1 MCVVPRLCT
10 CSFPPVHEPKL
21 LCNVLDVHGVYVFR
35 DEPGS
40 GDAGAAQGRRH
51 AVPVGPAEE
60 AASSVFTGTGE
71 RHAHLLES
79 GVDKSPNYFGGTDI
93 ICLSSNT
100 DYIRYLHRYPVHKS

>member
-60 AASSVFTGTGE
+60 AASSFFTGTGE
-71 RHAHLLES
+71 RHAHLWTINRVSIRVPIILEVRIS
-79 GVDKSPNYFGGTDI
+79 S
-93 ICLSSNT
+93 ICLATN
-100 DYIRYLHRYPVHKS
+100 